1 MRILGIIPARKGS
14 KSIKL
19 KNIKPFNGKPL
30 IYWTIKTALK
40 SKLDTVIVST
50 DSLKIKKIAEK
61 YNCKVPF
68 IRPLNLSKDII
79 KGIDVALH
87 ALKFYEKKRSIFFDG
102 VMLLQP
108 TCPFRNVNDINKSI
122 NILKKRKADSV
133 ISLVDVEGYHP
144 ARMSNIVKGKIKK
157 PSFAEKKEN
166 IPRQLLKKTYLR
178 SGLIYLV
185 KTKVLKKGSLIG
197 KKSYPIITPSN
208 RAFNIDTKLDF
219 ELSEI
224 YAKKIKLKS

>member
-1 MRILGIIPARKGS
+1 
-14 KSIKL
+14 
-19 KNIKPFNGKPL
+19 
-30 IYWTIKTALK
+30 
-40 SKLDTVIVST
+40 
-50 DSLKIKKIAEK
+50 
-61 YNCKVPF
+61 
-68 IRPLNLSKDII
+68 
-79 KGIDVALH
+79 
-87 ALKFYEKKRSIFFDG
+87 
-102 VMLLQP
+102 
-108 TCPFRNVNDINKSI
+108 
-122 NILKKRKADSV
+122 
-133 ISLVDVEGYHP
+133 
-144 ARMSNIVKGKIKK
+144 MSNIVKGKIKK